1 MQKYQS
7 IISGTNGSVIRNVP
21 VTVLKE
27 DGSLAEIF
35 LDREGQVPG
44 PNPLATDSRGV
55 FYFYAKNGRYSLRT
69 SVDGI
74 TITDA
79 DAVLLNDPEEIATAG
94 PIVDAVIRAEAAAQ
108 RAEFAVEASG
118 IPDLVSQT
126 QNAVLDANAALQGAQ
141 SAAQLADDAKAQ
153 AASAKN
159 AAELAQQASDTAK
172 TGAENARSLAEQ
184 AADQA
189 RVYAESIDP
198 AQFVQKEAGKG
209 LMTEGER
216 TKLSGIAEQ
225 ATKNAADDAL
235 RDRSTHSGTQG
246 METITGLSAA
256 LDARVVETAA
266 TGAALLP
273 SGTTAQRPDPTLH
286 PSDLLV
292 RGNTDTGK
300 PEWYNR
306 AKSAWQ
312 PFGDAGGE
320 LFNYAWHNGPRS
332 SIDVGRVPT
341 DGQQLLLLTH
351 PDVCQAIWD
360 GKQHAVDESVW
371 QADPTKRNCW
381 SRGDGS
387 SWVRVPDLNAAVAGT
402 GKPFYLR
409 GGPTSLG
416 GTSVLDAIRNI
427 EGTMPIISGNKRG
440 NTAIPTGTGAL
451 RAFSGGIGHNAA
463 VSEGTSYGLTF
474 DASLSVP
481 TADENRVKT
490 AYGVVTVRVFTE
502 VGNVGALDAGQLAT
516 QLGVVDAKAQALDAN
531 TGFTIIYPNGGTQAS
546 PASVAINSRYVES
559 NPFAG
564 FPIMCSVELSYA
576 GEWSEV
582 KMGGSG
588 SASYGADAGQNNN
601 SSIVLVT
608 GTQYLI
614 TASALHYFSGARPGA
629 NVTTGLPCRIKVWK
643 LKGGA

>member
-21 VTVLKE
+21 VTVLQE

-35 LDREGQVPG
+35 LDREGQVPA

-55 FYFYAKNGRYSLRT
+55 FYFYAVNGRYSLRT

-79 DAVLLNDPEEIATAG
+79 DAVLLNDPEEITTAG
-94 PIVDAVIRAEAAAQ
+94 PIADAVIRAEAAAQ

-118 IPDLVSQT
+118 IPDLVSQA

-141 SAAQLADDAKAQ
+141 SAAQLADDAKNQ
-153 AASAKN
+153 SASAKN

-286 PSDLLV
+286 PGDLLV

-312 PFGDAGGE
+312 PFGDASGE

-332 SIDVGRVPT
+332 SIDVGRVAT

-351 PDVCQAIWD
+351 PDVCQAIWA
-360 GKQHAVDESVW
+360 GEQHAVDESEW
-371 QADPTKRNCW
+371 QSDPTKRNCW
-381 SRGDGS
+381 SRGDGT

-409 GGPTSLG
+409 GGPDALNGS
-416 GTSVLDAIRNI
+416 SVGDAIRNI
-427 EGTMPIISGNKRG
+427 TGEIGSSGTLFGRAGGALTQKTGLSSVSGL
-440 NTAIPTGTGAL
+440 AQGTGQ
-451 RAFSGGIGHNAA
+451 SG
-463 VSEGTSYGLTF
+463 SLYF
-474 DASLSVP
+474 DASLAVP

-490 AYGVVTVRVFTE
+490 AYGVMTVRVFTE
-502 VGNVGALDAGQLAT
+502 VSNVGALDAGQLAT
-516 QLGVVDAKAQALDAN
+516 QLGVVDAKVQALDAN
-531 TGFTIIYPNGGTQAS
+531 TGFTIIYPNGGTAVA
-546 PASVAINSRYVES
+546 PATVSAATQYVMS
-559 NPFAG
+559 NPFPGYHVFCVAEVTTPAG
-564 FPIMCSVELSYA
+564 LWVNTGWLWNST
-576 GEWSEV
+576 
-582 KMGGSG
+582 GGRG
-588 SASYGADAGQNNN
+588 LNAQMRNDQ
-601 SSIVLVT
+601 I
-608 GTQYLI
+608 I
-614 TASALHYFSGARPGA
+614 
-629 NVTTGLPCRIKVWK
+629 VTTGSDLIATPNPRESGGSYAPGDIPVFATAKTRIKVWK
-643 LKGGA
+643 MKGGA

>member
-35 LDREGQVPG
+35 LDREGQVPAF
-44 PNPLATDSRGV
+44 NPLATDSRGV
-55 FYFYAKNGRYSLRT
+55 FYFYAVNGRYSLRT

-79 DAVLLNDPEEIATAG
+79 DAVLLNDPEEISTAG
-94 PIVDAVIRAEAAAQ
+94 PIADAVIRAEAAAQ

-118 IPDLVSQT
+118 IPDLVSQA

-209 LMTEGER
+209 LMTDTER

-225 ATKNAADDAL
+225 ATKNAADSEL
-235 RDRSTHSGTQG
+235 RDRSTHTGTQG

-266 TGAALLP
+266 AGAALLP

-306 AKSAWQ
+306 T
-312 PFGDAGGE
+312 
-320 LFNYAWHNGPRS
+320 NG
-332 SIDVGRVPT
+332 
-341 DGQQLLLLTH
+341 Q
-351 PDVCQAIWD
+351 
-360 GKQHAVDESVW
+360 W
-371 QADPTKRNCW
+371 QAFDEAI
-381 SRGDGS
+381 GD
-387 SWVRVPDLNAAVAGT
+387 
-402 GKPFYLR
+402 
-409 GGPTSLG
+409 
-416 GTSVLDAIRNI
+416 
-427 EGTMPIISGNKRG
+427 
-440 NTAIPTGTGAL
+440 
-451 RAFSGGIGHNAA
+451 
-463 VSEGTSYGLTF
+463 
-474 DASLSVP
+474 
-481 TADENRVKT
+481 
-490 AYGVVTVRVFTE
+490 
-502 VGNVGALDAGQLAT
+502 LAT
-516 QLGVVDAKAQALDAN
+516 QLGVVDAKVQTLEAN
-531 TGFTIIYPNGGTQAS
+531 LGFTIIYPNGGTEAA
-546 PASVAINSRYVES
+546 PANITNNQRLVSA
-559 NPFAG
+559 NPFPGKAV
-564 FPIMCSVELSYA
+564 ICEAQLLI
-576 GEWSEV
+576 
-582 KMGGSG
+582 GGVWG
-588 SASYGADAGQNNN
+588 NPGWADNAAAEIYGTRAGQLGSTGDIVVQSGAKCVAGT
-601 SSIVLVT
+601 SSIGGGVHGYV
-608 GTQYLI
+608 GTLT
-614 TASALHYFSGARPGA
+614 TAPVR
-629 NVTTGLPCRIKVWK
+629 VKIWK
-643 LKGGA
+643 AG

>member
-27 DGSLAEIF
+27 DGSPAEIF
-35 LDREGQVPG
+35 LDREGQVPA

-79 DAVLLNDPEEIATAG
+79 DAVLLNDPEEITTAG
-94 PIVDAVIRAEAAAQ
+94 PIADAVLRAEAAAQ
-108 RAEFAVEASG
+108 RAEEAVEASG
-118 IPDLVSQT
+118 IPELVGAA

-300 PEWYNR
+300 PEWYNHEVT
-306 AKSAWQ
+306 AWKK
-312 PFGDAGGE
+312 
-320 LFNYAWHNGPRS
+320 L
-332 SIDVGRVPT
+332 
-341 DGQQLLLLTH
+341 
-351 PDVCQAIWD
+351 
-360 GKQHAVDESVW
+360 VDE
-371 QADPTKRNCW
+371 D
-381 SRGDGS
+381 
-387 SWVRVPDLNAAVAGT
+387 
-402 GKPFYLR
+402 
-409 GGPTSLG
+409 
-416 GTSVLDAIRNI
+416 
-427 EGTMPIISGNKRG
+427 
-440 NTAIPTGTGAL
+440 
-451 RAFSGGIGHNAA
+451 
-463 VSEGTSYGLTF
+463 
-474 DASLSVP
+474 
-481 TADENRVKT
+481 
-490 AYGVVTVRVFTE
+490 
-502 VGNVGALDAGQLAT
+502 QLA
-516 QLGVVDAKAQALDAN
+516 VVDAAVQSLDAAVQSLDSRVD
-531 TGFTIIYPNGGTQAS
+531 FTIIYPNGGTEAAPALAS
-546 PASVAINSRYVES
+546 PDSRYVNE
-559 NPFAG
+559 NPFSG
-564 FPIMCSVELSYA
+564 HSVIVRAEILQNGAWADPGWCTS
-576 GEWSEV
+576 
-582 KMGGSG
+582 SG
-588 SASYGADAGQNNN
+588 SIYGVSASQRNLTGDIVTQVGLTGAVER
-601 SSIVLVT
+601 SSWGGGGHGITVRPTGSPPVRVLVW
-608 GTQYLI
+608 
-614 TASALHYFSGARPGA
+614 
-629 NVTTGLPCRIKVWK
+629 KV
-643 LKGGA
+643 

>member
-7 IISGTNGSVIRNVP
+7 IITATNGSVIRNVP

-35 LDREGQVPG
+35 LDREGQVPAS
-44 PNPLATDSRGV
+44 NPLATDSRGV
-55 FYFYAKNGRYSLRT
+55 FYFYAVNGRYSLRT

-79 DAVLLNDPEEIATAG
+79 DAVLLNDPEEISTAG
-94 PIVDAVIRAEAAAQ
+94 PIADAVLRAEAAAQ

-118 IPDLVSQT
+118 IPDLVSQA

-216 TKLSGIAEQ
+216 TKLASIAEQ

-306 AKSAWQ
+306 AVTAWKK
-312 PFGDAGGE
+312 
-320 LFNYAWHNGPRS
+320 L
-332 SIDVGRVPT
+332 
-341 DGQQLLLLTH
+341 
-351 PDVCQAIWD
+351 
-360 GKQHAVDESVW
+360 VDE
-371 QADPTKRNCW
+371 
-381 SRGDGS
+381 
-387 SWVRVPDLNAAVAGT
+387 DL
-402 GKPFYLR
+402 
-409 GGPTSLG
+409 
-416 GTSVLDAIRNI
+416 
-427 EGTMPIISGNKRG
+427 
-440 NTAIPTGTGAL
+440 
-451 RAFSGGIGHNAA
+451 
-463 VSEGTSYGLTF
+463 
-474 DASLSVP
+474 
-481 TADENRVKT
+481 
-490 AYGVVTVRVFTE
+490 
-502 VGNVGALDAGQLAT
+502 
-516 QLGVVDAKAQALDAN
+516 LGVVDAKVNALDAN
-531 TGFTIIYPNGGTQAS
+531 AGFTIIYPNGGTAAS
-546 PASVAINSRYVES
+546 PANVAINSRYVMT
-559 NPFAG
+559 NPFPG
-564 FPIMCSVELSYA
+564 FHVMCVAELLIGGTW
-576 GEWSEV
+576 GETGWAYSSPYGGYGTKASHSSSEGIV
-582 KMGGSG
+582 VQTGKIALTGS
-588 SASYGADAGQNNN
+588 GADAGG
-601 SSIVLVT
+601 IFPAT
-608 GTQYLI
+608 
-614 TASALHYFSGARPGA
+614 
-629 NVTTGLPCRIKVWK
+629 VTTPTPCRVKVWK